1 MAHNIIYS
9 WPKTIDVVQPSPEYC
24 PSVSWPTVHTNVIC
38 ESSGGVLIAVH
49 VLMLHTIY
57 LCNNTAVNYN

>member
-9 WPKTIDVVQPSPEYC
+9 WLGTIDVVQASPECC
-24 PSVSWPTVHTNVIC
+24 PSVSWPTVRTNVIC
-38 ESSGGVLIAVH
+38 ESSGGALIAVK

-57 LCNNTAVNYN
+57 LCNNTTVNYN

>member
-9 WPKTIDVVQPSPEYC
+9 WPGTIDAVRAPPEYC

-49 VLMLHTIY
+49 VLTLHTIY
-57 LCNNTAVNYN
+57 LCNNTTVNYN